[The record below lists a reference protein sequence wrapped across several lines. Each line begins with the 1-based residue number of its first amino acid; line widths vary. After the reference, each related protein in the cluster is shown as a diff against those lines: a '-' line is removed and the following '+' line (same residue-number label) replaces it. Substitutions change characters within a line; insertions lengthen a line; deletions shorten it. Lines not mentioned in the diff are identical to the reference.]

1 MKHLKKKSAF
11 TLIEL
16 IVVVIIVAILASLA
30 VPLMAGQ
37 TARARASELEAGLG
51 TIRTALRAIQAE
63 DGTFPIIAAGSPVV
77 GNVLGIN
84 AGDLTG
90 RWAEDND
97 YTVVSTNAPAPGTYC
112 VSVTADTG
120 GLEGVALDSDVNNN
134 DDANGLA
141 RSIDETGQIFTAAGC

>member
-1 MKHLKKKSAF
+1 MSQLKKRSAF

-37 TARARASELEAGLG
+37 TARARGSEAEAGLG
-51 TIRTALRAIQAE
+51 TVRTALRAIQAE
-63 DGTFPIIAAGSPVV
+63 DGQFPTIAAGSAVV

-90 RWAEDND
+90 RWFEDAD
-97 YTVVSTNAPAPGTYC
+97 YRITSAATTYC
-112 VSVTADTG
+112 VSATASPG
-120 GLEGVALDSDVNNN
+120 SGAEGVIGDGDPNN
-134 DDANGLA
+134 DNQHAGLVRSMNQSGRIFQNG
-141 RSIDETGQIFTAAGC
+141 TCT